1 MGDETAQSCSTTFFL
16 ARFAVAWKENIG
28 NVVGNTDSA
37 TDELGNSGCDISI
50 VAFEKWGK

>member
-16 ARFAVAWKENIG
+16 ACFAVAQKENIG

-37 TDELGNSGCDISI
+37 TGELGNSGCDISI